1 MIIKKG
7 RNLIYQIIAVLSLV
21 MAFVGILLPGIPAAE
36 FILLC
41 AWASAKG
48 SPRINSFLH
57 SNKYTGQILY
67 NWNNGKVISRKS
79 KLISTGSM
87 VFCASIIIYH
97 DVNEFFLIFSLG
109 GMLIGFLW
117 IWSRPEKVK
126 SI

>member
-1 MIIKKG
+1 
-7 RNLIYQIIAVLSLV
+7 
-21 MAFVGILLPGIPAAE
+21 MAFVGIILPGVPAAE

-48 SPRINSFLH
+48 SPKINAFLH
-57 SNKYTGQILY
+57 ANKYTGPILY

-87 VFCASIIIYH
+87 ALCTSIIIYH
-97 DVNEFFLIFSLG
+97 DVNVYLLVFSLF

-117 IWSRPEKVK
+117 IWSRPEKIK
-126 SI
+126 EI